1 MDVDHLHE
9 EACADHM
16 AKGLCFKC
24 HKHGHRANC
33 CPEKKKKKVPVRQE
47 KIEDEDE
54 DEVEN

>member
-16 AKGLCFKC
+16 AKGLCFEC
-24 HKHGHRANC
+24 HKHSHWANR
-33 CPEKKKKKVPVRQE
+33 CPEKKKKVPVRQE